1 MFNCC
6 PAGQSAWSK
15 LNAVY
20 TTLWE
25 AAMTGGKSRWLG
37 FALVAAGASAGLFLL
52 TSMMNSAF
60 AYGDTAAITGDYAGV
75 PVEVMGASGLP
86 NPLTQ
91 PGSGSDSRSGQL
103 RSNGSKSVLHAG
115 FRPPPE
121 NRWWRTSAPSSPRNT
136 SLEPARSLPG

>member
-1 MFNCC
+1 
-6 PAGQSAWSK
+6 
-15 LNAVY
+15 
-20 TTLWE
+20 
-25 AAMTGGKSRWLG
+25 MTGGKSRWLS
-37 FALVAAGASAGLFLL
+37 FASVAGASAGLLL
-52 TSMMNSAF
+52 LISMMNSAF
-60 AYGDTAAITGDYAGV
+60 AYGDTTAITGDYAGV

-91 PGSGSDSRSGQL
+91 PGSGSNSRSGQL

>member
-75 PVEVMGASGLP
+75 PVEVMG
-86 NPLTQ
+86 
-91 PGSGSDSRSGQL
+91 PGSGSNSRSGQL
-103 RSNGSKSVLHAG
+103 R
-115 FRPPPE
+115 
-121 NRWWRTSAPSSPRNT
+121 
-136 SLEPARSLPG
+136 

>member
-37 FALVAAGASAGLFLL
+37 FALVAGASAGLFLL

-60 AYGDTAAITGDYAGV
+60 AYGDTAAITGDYAGA
-75 PVEVMGASGLP
+75 PVEAMGASGLP
-86 NPLTQ
+86 NSLTQ
-91 PGSGSDSRSGQL
+91 PGSGSNSRSGQL
-103 RSNGSKSVLHAG
+103 R
-115 FRPPPE
+115 
-121 NRWWRTSAPSSPRNT
+121 
-136 SLEPARSLPG
+136 